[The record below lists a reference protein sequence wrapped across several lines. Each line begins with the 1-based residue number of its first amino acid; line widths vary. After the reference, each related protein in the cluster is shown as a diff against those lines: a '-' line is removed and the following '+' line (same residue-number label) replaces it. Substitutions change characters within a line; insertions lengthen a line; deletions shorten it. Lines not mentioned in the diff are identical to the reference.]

1 MFEQMPET
9 PNTLLRATQI
19 VDALFGSNNPTE
31 SKLWEDLVNAS
42 RLAQTLKLNQ
52 AKNIYDSI
60 VRSDTLEKIFALRK
74 WPVESAPTEPS
85 LSWAC
90 IYLREYA
97 ILNLETQR
105 LWLRLAKSILNDS
118 ACSSI
123 SDRVKSNLVSTRGFL
138 ALDVS
143 DESLKA
149 IISEQL
155 KAIESYHID
164 GLELAHHHLVI
175 GDKYRLLREPKLTF
189 HHIQQALTLYTQQGI
204 PYYIYQANQSLADAY
219 FHLNDFDRNYYFL
232 SLESY
237 QKAFDTLPEKD
248 PVSQCQYH
256 YNVGWVYS
264 ESGWIFSKPELYDS
278 ALYNFYEGYNIAYQN
293 ALEIELAKHEW
304 GLGRTYYLLQDYQES
319 LKLLQSA
326 SLRFEAYQMK
336 LLTAMCLQ
344 VEAACLQKIG
354 RIDEALELVMKRGL
368 PLQRQVDDPVQ
379 LYHMLRRA
387 VSLCRNKKNYLNY
400 KPIITE
406 YIQLKS
412 RIRK

>member
-1 MFEQMPET
+1 MFEL

-31 SKLWEDLVNAS
+31 SKLWEGLVHAS
-42 RLAQTLKLNQ
+42 RLAQDLKLNQ

-60 VRSDTLEKIFALRK
+60 VQSDTLEKVFASRK
-74 WPVESAPTEPS
+74 WPVESALIEPS

-105 LWLRLAKSILNDS
+105 LWLSLAESILNGS
-118 ACSSI
+118 AYGSI
-123 SDRVKSNLVSTRGFL
+123 SDRVKSNLISTRGFL

-143 DESLKA
+143 AKSLKA
-149 IISEQL
+149 IIREQL
-155 KAIESYHID
+155 DAIEFLKVD
-164 GLELAHHHLVI
+164 ELELAHHHLVI

-189 HHIQQALTLYTQQGI
+189 HHIQQALTLYTQQGT

-278 ALYNFYEGYNIAYQN
+278 ALDNFYEGYNIAYQN

-319 LKLLQSA
+319 LTLLRSA
-326 SLRFEAYQMK
+326 SLRFEYHEMK
-336 LLTAMCLQ
+336 LLMAMCLQ

-354 RIDEALELVMKRGL
+354 KIDEAFDLVMQRGL
-368 PLQRQVDDPVQ
+368 PLQRQVDDPLQ

-387 VSLCRNKKNYLNY
+387 VSLCRNKKNYSNHRPL
-400 KPIITE
+400 IEE
-406 YIQLKS
+406 YIQLKR
-412 RIRK
+412 RIHK